1 MLDGDTVFSLATGQ
15 RSLDVN
21 IIAAYAPEVV
31 ARAVL
36 NAINAAE
43 PAGGLPTARSLGFID

>member
-1 MLDGDTVFSLATGQ
+1 MLDGDTIFALATGQ

-21 IIAAYAPEVV
+21 IVAAFAPEVV

-36 NAINAAE
+36 NAVNAAE
-43 PAGGLPTARSLGFID
+43 PAGGLPTARSLHFID